1 MHSYVVATHDEEL
14 AEQVAL
20 TLRREGARVG
30 LACDGD
36 EALFLVDRD
45 SPDLLVL
52 DLDLPMI
59 SGLAVLEL
67 LRADPATRRLP
78 VIAISHLRFEEALG
92 ALHLGLAAYMTK
104 PVAGEQIAAF
114 AARVLNSPAPRP
126 RVAA

>member
-14 AEQVAL
+14 AEQVAFR
-20 TLRREGARVG
+20 LRRGGEHVS

-45 SPDLLVL
+45 KPDLLVL

-59 SGLAVLEL
+59 SGLAVLKL
-67 LRADPATRRLP
+67 LRSDPTTRRLP
-78 VIAISHLRFEEALG
+78 VIAISQKRYEESLDALR
-92 ALHLGLAAYMTK
+92 LGLAAYLAK
-104 PVAGEQIAAF
+104 PVRADQVAAF
-114 AARVLNSPAPRP
+114 ATRVLNSPAPRP